1 MASRSENTNKT
12 ESKSDPKPDT
22 DSPVSQPVSASPT
35 QSSANA
41 STTLPQDTKS
51 YSSRLASYFPGVT
64 TAFTNLTNT
73 LTGATSDPHSNT
85 SASHS
90 TSLGSSSALSAPP
103 TQQSSSFIPPPPTQ
117 HSQTSTFIPP
127 PPTQLSQGST
137 FIPPP
142 PPKTFTP
149 FNPSASPSP
158 VNLPNLS
165 TPNLPSASIA
175 SIPPPPPKTSALP
188 GNLPSNL
195 PPASTFSPSSQPTS
209 SDVFS
214 SIPLT
219 PPTQLTSSS
228 SVTFDAF
235 NSVPLTSP
243 LTSSNAFSSVPLTS
257 TSGSSSFFV
266 PSSVAPPAPLVLPS
280 VSSSE
285 TPLYAPPSN
294 TTLSPPLF
302 SPASSSTTDGSSYR
316 LRGLKRPTYAPVPGL
331 NTTPVTTPMAPPVTP
346 STELTDYM
354 TVETPS
360 HPQYT
365 PAQYES
371 PSNQVF
377 SPTLTSQPPGAE
389 SAEVYRRYDVHITER
404 ERRAVYWTETPSEVR
419 RCSWF
424 YKASLEARYIPYE
437 ERVADL
443 LEGEFKAAFT
453 TGQWH
458 KTIPL
463 DNGEEVIM
471 YSVKVIVH
479 HIKPDLRLADFA
491 WDSSS
496 EQSIK
501 PRIVSRGLENFDISE
516 GEPEK
521 IDHLLFL
528 VHGIGSFCDL
538 KFRPVVEVVDDFRS
552 ISLTLTASHF
562 KSAADLG
569 TLGRVEMLPISWH
582 EALHSEESGID
593 KKLKAITLPS
603 IPKLRYFTNDTLLD
617 VLFYTSPVYCERIIT
632 AVAKEMNRLYAIFLA
647 RNPTYEGGVS
657 VGGHSLGSLILF
669 DLLSHQKPVGGLN
682 SDDVKDSDT
691 DDETLGK
698 SPLLK
703 GNSYISIP
711 TATLGTSAP
720 LIRYHQLSFQPRMFF
735 AFGSPVGKC
744 IRVPATLGTS
754 APLIRYHQLS
764 FQPRMFFAFG
774 SPVGKCIRVPATL
787 GTSAPL
793 IRYHQLSFQ
802 PRMFFAFGSP
812 VGKCIRVPATLGTSA
827 PLIRYHQL
835 SFQPR
840 MFFAFGSPVG
850 KCIRVPATLGTSAP
864 LIRYHQL
871 SFQPRMFFAFGSPVG
886 MFVNVRGI
894 DVLGEEFEFPTC
906 PKFYNIFHPFDPVAY
921 RIEPL
926 IVPAM
931 EHVRPVQVPHHKG
944 RKRMH
949 LELKDTLEYVGSAL
963 KQKLYD
969 SMKSTWNKVSYLAM
983 LNKTDDHAASV
994 SQDVTQALEEQLLA
1008 ESVDAANVFPEP
1020 TQDLEPGKTVG
1031 KINGGNRVDYV
1042 LQEAPLESFNEYL
1055 FALSSHVCYWESND
1069 TMLLVLKEIYSD
1081 LGVSADNQVPQQI
1094 LPFDMDEQGGGP
1106 MEATSPT
1113 EGSRV
1118 GVL

>member
-389 SAEVYRRYDVHITER
+389 SAEVYREVYHHWFYKKMTENKGVWTPLSMPDSLRIEEAFLDPSLNQVVPTDGGRYDVHITER

-735 AFGSPVGKC
+735 AFGSPVG
-744 IRVPATLGTS
+744 
-754 APLIRYHQLS
+754 
-764 FQPRMFFAFG
+764 
-774 SPVGKCIRVPATL
+774 
-787 GTSAPL
+787 
-793 IRYHQLSFQ
+793 
-802 PRMFFAFGSP
+802 
-812 VGKCIRVPATLGTSA
+812 
-827 PLIRYHQL
+827 
-835 SFQPR
+835 
-840 MFFAFGSPVG
+840 
-850 KCIRVPATLGTSAP
+850 
-864 LIRYHQL
+864 
-871 SFQPRMFFAFGSPVG
+871 

>member
-1 MASRSENTNKT
+1 MTENK
-12 ESKSDPKPDT
+12 
-22 DSPVSQPVSASPT
+22 
-35 QSSANA
+35 
-41 STTLPQDTKS
+41 
-51 YSSRLASYFPGVT
+51 GVW
-64 TAFTNLTNT
+64 
-73 LTGATSDPHSNT
+73 
-85 SASHS
+85 
-90 TSLGSSSALSAPP
+90 
-103 TQQSSSFIPPPPTQ
+103 
-117 HSQTSTFIPP
+117 
-127 PPTQLSQGST
+127 
-137 FIPPP
+137 
-142 PPKTFTP
+142 
-149 FNPSASPSP
+149 
-158 VNLPNLS
+158 
-165 TPNLPSASIA
+165 
-175 SIPPPPPKTSALP
+175 
-188 GNLPSNL
+188 
-195 PPASTFSPSSQPTS
+195 
-209 SDVFS
+209 
-214 SIPLT
+214 
-219 PPTQLTSSS
+219 
-228 SVTFDAF
+228 
-235 NSVPLTSP
+235 
-243 LTSSNAFSSVPLTS
+243 
-257 TSGSSSFFV
+257 
-266 PSSVAPPAPLVLPS
+266 
-280 VSSSE
+280 
-285 TPLYAPPSN
+285 TPLSMPDSLRIEEAFLDPSLN
-294 TTLSPPLF
+294 QVVP
-302 SPASSSTTDGSSYR
+302 TDG
-316 LRGLKRPTYAPVPGL
+316 G
-331 NTTPVTTPMAPPVTP
+331 
-346 STELTDYM
+346 
-354 TVETPS
+354 
-360 HPQYT
+360 
-365 PAQYES
+365 
-371 PSNQVF
+371 
-377 SPTLTSQPPGAE
+377 
-389 SAEVYRRYDVHITER
+389 RYDVHITER

-471 YSVKVIVH
+471 YSVKVRTIPLDNGEEV
-479 HIKPDLRLADFA
+479 IMYSVKVRVSYPSTSGSSSFFVPSSVAPPAPLVLPSV
-491 WDSSS
+491 SSS
-496 EQSIK
+496 ETPLYAPPSNTTLS
-501 PRIVSRGLENFDISE
+501 PPLFSPASSSTTDGSSYRLRGLKRPTLEQS
-516 GEPEK
+516 
-521 IDHLLFL
+521 LLSSHAL
-528 VHGIGSFCDL
+528 EEQLLAESVDANVPSQLLTLYCMSPGSFCDL

-754 APLIRYHQLS
+754 APLIRYHQHS
-764 FQPRMFFAFG
+764 FKGSVRMHSLASLMVRYLYGTYMFHSGYYERFYAVRYRVERVEYVVELGTELKDTLEYVGSALKQKLYDSMKSTWNKVSYLAMLNKTDDHAASVSQDVTQPRMFFAFG

-802 PRMFFAFGSP
+802 PRMFFAF
-812 VGKCIRVPATLGTSA
+812 R
-827 PLIRYHQL
+827 
-835 SFQPR
+835 
-840 MFFAFGSPVG
+840 SPVG

-949 LELKDTLEYVGSAL
+949 LGKKTIRIFKGSISGALPPTNAYV
-963 KQKLYD
+963 KK
-969 SMKSTWNKVSYLAM
+969 M
-983 LNKTDDHAASV
+983 
-994 SQDVTQALEEQLLA
+994 
-1008 ESVDAANVFPEP
+1008 
-1020 TQDLEPGKTVG
+1020 
-1031 KINGGNRVDYV
+1031 
-1042 LQEAPLESFNEYL
+1042 
-1055 FALSSHVCYWESND
+1055 
-1069 TMLLVLKEIYSD
+1069 
-1081 LGVSADNQVPQQI
+1081 
-1094 LPFDMDEQGGGP
+1094 
-1106 MEATSPT
+1106 
-1113 EGSRV
+1113 
-1118 GVL
+1118 

>member
-735 AFGSPVGKC
+735 AFGSPVG
-744 IRVPATLGTS
+744 
-754 APLIRYHQLS
+754 
-764 FQPRMFFAFG
+764 
-774 SPVGKCIRVPATL
+774 
-787 GTSAPL
+787 
-793 IRYHQLSFQ
+793 
-802 PRMFFAFGSP
+802 
-812 VGKCIRVPATLGTSA
+812 
-827 PLIRYHQL
+827 
-835 SFQPR
+835 
-840 MFFAFGSPVG
+840 
-850 KCIRVPATLGTSAP
+850 
-864 LIRYHQL
+864 
-871 SFQPRMFFAFGSPVG
+871 